1 MWLATGRCEPDTAAE
16 YSEGWLK
23 RLAKALAGVLD
34 DRAEEAVMSAERH
47 GALWDASEC
56 ALVFIDY
63 QDSVL
68 ADVWEQ
74 DRRVVELH
82 ARTLATAAVGLDVPV
97 VLSTIAVE
105 AGFNTPMLASL
116 AAAVPDVKPI
126 DRFTMNAW
134 EYPPFLEAVVATGRK
149 RLVMCGLMTSIC
161 LAYSA
166 VSALADGY
174 EVAFVANAVAD
185 ITKEQHEIGLLRLAH
200 AGAIPNTSPAIIS
213 EWFLDWSSPSAEVA
227 RNLYPP
233 FFEEW
238 SAMKRA
244 PERYEPKGLG

>member
-1 MWLATGRCEPDTAAE
+1 MTAE
-16 YSEGWLK
+16 L
-23 RLAKALAGVLD
+23 RRDV
-34 DRAEEAVMSAERH
+34 
-47 GALWDASEC
+47 WDGSEC

-63 QDSVL
+63 QDSVI

-82 ARTLATAAVGLDVPV
+82 ARTLATAAVGLDIPV
-97 VLSTIAVE
+97 ILSTVAVE
-105 AGFNTPMLASL
+105 MGFNTPILASL
-116 AAAVPDVKPI
+116 AAAVPGVEPI

-134 EYPPFLEAVVATGRK
+134 EHPPFLDAVKATGRR
-149 RLVMCGLMTSIC
+149 RLVMCGLVTSIC

-185 ITKEQHEIGLLRLAH
+185 ITKEQHDIGLLRLAH

-213 EWFLDWSSPSAEVA
+213 EWFRDWNLPSADVV
-227 RNLYPP
+227 RTIYPP
-233 FFEEW
+233 FFDEW
-238 SAMKRA
+238 AALKRA
-244 PERYEPKGLG
+244 PEHYEPKGLA